1 MGIDTRFWGPS
12 GWDLFHRI
20 SFHSQD
26 KSALKSLGEVLPC
39 KFCRNSTLK
48 FIKKHPFNET
58 PQWLYEIHNMV
69 NNKLRTQC
77 LRDPKVINPGEDPLF
92 EDIKQKYADKK
103 LDEIV
108 GGKFLLSI
116 AVNFTNTPHRREIQ
130 KRFLHN
136 LSKSYPKF
144 REYYETHSPDFNNYP
159 EWMNGFVKG
168 SISEVESY
176 KGKCKRGKTCRKMRG
191 GKMITIRNKQTK

>member
-39 KFCRNSTLK
+39 KFCRSSTLK

-77 LRDPKVINPGEDPLF
+77 LKDPKVIDPGEDPLF
-92 EDIKQKYADKK
+92 EDIKQKYANKK

-116 AVNFTNTPHRREIQ
+116 AVNFINTPHRREIQ

-144 REYYETHSPDFNNYP
+144 AEYYESHSPDFNNYP

-168 SISEVESY
+168 SIEEVESF
-176 KGKCKRGKTCRKMRG
+176 KGKCKRGKTCRRMRG
-191 GKMITIRNKQTK
+191 GKMVSLRSRK